1 MKTGIAFSYIIYHTA
16 EFLLNFQELLTN
28 KST

>member
-1 MKTGIAFSYIIYHTA
+1 MKTGIALSCIIYHKA

-28 KST
+28 KPT